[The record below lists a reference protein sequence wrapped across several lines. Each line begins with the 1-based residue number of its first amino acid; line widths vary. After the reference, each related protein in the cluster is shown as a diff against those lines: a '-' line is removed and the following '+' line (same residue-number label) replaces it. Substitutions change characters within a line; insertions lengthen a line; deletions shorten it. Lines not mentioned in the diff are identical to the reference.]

1 MIFETMSKVEDQICN
16 LNKELSMWTNIDLA
30 KTLGISLSYLFIFP
44 HFNIGRKQMDTNE
57 VTYNFK
63 NHTFPRYHGSFSS

>member
-1 MIFETMSKVEDQICN
+1 
-16 LNKELSMWTNIDLA
+16 MWTNIDLA

-44 HFNIGRKQMDTNE
+44 YFNIGRKQMDTNE